1 MLYSVNIAKE
11 NPREGQKMATRI
23 HNTSKGEIV
32 EAKLITSNGIDFL
45 FDVMGNSGVPAS
57 VIDEAEFD
65 LDDYETEWWLR
76 WAEREQRIL
85 DKTEELGEEAE
96 MVIAQLAAEYG
107 HDFELLQDKEEE
119 FLFGKEA

>member
-1 MLYSVNIAKE
+1 
-11 NPREGQKMATRI
+11 MATRI
-23 HNTSKGEIV
+23 HNTSTGEIV
-32 EAKLITSNGIDFL
+32 EATLISNGIDFL
-45 FDVMGNSGVPAS
+45 FDVMGNSGAKLS
-57 VIDEAEFD
+57 EREDAEFD
-65 LDDYETEWWLR
+65 LDDYETHWWLR

-96 MVIAQLAAEYG
+96 GVIAQLAAEYG